1 MSKMQRM
8 LIAGLGVFVVVIFI
22 LVMVA
27 QQTKDYGTEVTVD
40 QGDFQ
45 QLLFLV
51 ESGNGSLESGA
62 VTFFYPGGAQGFSFF
77 PKSYKVNQSTL
88 GEIYSRNGVVG
99 LSALFTD
106 LLNDDLDG
114 VIVIPQGNISK
125 LVEKTVPS
133 ITINRNISAVVGGK
147 SLNLGKGIYTPT
159 VEEGVA
165 ILSSKDTVGD
175 VADLRKKYAIAI
187 YGALGEKSKNPDKEI
202 NRILTKDLTLH
213 GITPD
218 NMMWVMS
225 SFNPY
230 NVQNFSSFE
239 SGEVWSQRIAQVIS
253 GYKGDLVSFGGYDFS
268 VPVEVLNGSGWPALA
283 SKTGRYLEKSGF
295 EIGYVGNAL
304 TPNGN
309 VNYSHKTTD
318 IAYYG
323 GEEVRQTA
331 LVLGA
336 LIHSTDIQPS
346 TTLTEPKIVL
356 TLGADFNDQYYVNT
370 SN

>member
-1 MSKMQRM
+1 M

-147 SLNLGKGIYTPT
+147 
-159 VEEGVA
+159 
-165 ILSSKDTVGD
+165 
-175 VADLRKKYAIAI
+175 
-187 YGALGEKSKNPDKEI
+187 
-202 NRILTKDLTLH
+202 
-213 GITPD
+213 
-218 NMMWVMS
+218 
-225 SFNPY
+225 
-230 NVQNFSSFE
+230 
-239 SGEVWSQRIAQVIS
+239 
-253 GYKGDLVSFGGYDFS
+253 
-268 VPVEVLNGSGWPALA
+268 VLIWARVFIP
-283 SKTGRYLEKSGF
+283 
-295 EIGYVGNAL
+295 
-304 TPNGN
+304 
-309 VNYSHKTTD
+309 
-318 IAYYG
+318 
-323 GEEVRQTA
+323 
-331 LVLGA
+331 
-336 LIHSTDIQPS
+336 QP
-346 TTLTEPKIVL
+346 
-356 TLGADFNDQYYVNT
+356 
-370 SN
+370 